1 MQPRIFKLEANV
13 FSMKVSALMQVY
25 SKGSSRGKPSTQ
37 KHTFV
42 ASFLLLL
49 LVGGSKVQF
58 AFPDIHAFA

>member
-1 MQPRIFKLEANV
+1 MFFHEG
-13 FSMKVSALMQVY
+13 FSPTPPMMQVY